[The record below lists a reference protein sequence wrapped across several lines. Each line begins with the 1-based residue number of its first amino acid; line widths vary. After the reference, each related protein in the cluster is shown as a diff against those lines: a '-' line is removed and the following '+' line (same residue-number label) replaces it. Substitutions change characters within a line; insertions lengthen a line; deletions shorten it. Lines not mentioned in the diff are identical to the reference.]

1 MRHSKRVQATLVVA
15 LSVLGAIQG
24 VARADGDRKSTPAEQ
39 ARALYDLS
47 ATAYEAGRFQEAV
60 DLLRHAYEL
69 APKPVLLFNLAR
81 AYEGIGDSA
90 NAIDA
95 YEAYLKAEPK
105 AADRGSIEQRL
116 ATLRKELADRAALQ
130 QQRDEAMRRAEEERR
145 RAIEEKK
152 KADAAE
158 ARSKTSA
165 VPWVLLGTGA
175 GGVVTGIVL
184 GVISRSHYQSAV
196 DEPYRAPA
204 AASYASAKTYATA
217 ANVGLVV
224 GGVVAAGG
232 LTWGLVQWHGT
243 RSSSSSSSRL
253 DLVVAPSSVAL
264 FGRY

>member
-1 MRHSKRVQATLVVA
+1 VVA
-15 LSVLGAIQG
+15 LCVLGATNG
-24 VARADGDRKSTPAEQ
+24 VARADGDRKSSPVER

-69 APKPVLLFNLAR
+69 TPKPVMLFNLAR
-81 AYEGIGDSA
+81 AYEGLGDSV

-116 ATLRKELADRAALQ
+116 ATLRKEVADRAALEHE
-130 QQRDEAMRRAEEERR
+130 RDEARLRAEDEGRRAS
-145 RAIEEKK
+145 EEKR

-165 VPWVLLGTGA
+165 VPWVLVGIGG
-175 GGVVTGIVL
+175 GGVVTGVVL
-184 GVISRSHYQSAV
+184 GAISRARYQSAV

-217 ANVGLVV
+217 ANVGLVA

-232 LTWGLVQWHGT
+232 LTWGLVQWQST
-243 RSSSSSSSRL
+243 RSSSPGSSRL
-253 DLVVAPSSVAL
+253 DLFVAPSSVA
-264 FGRY
+264 FVGRY